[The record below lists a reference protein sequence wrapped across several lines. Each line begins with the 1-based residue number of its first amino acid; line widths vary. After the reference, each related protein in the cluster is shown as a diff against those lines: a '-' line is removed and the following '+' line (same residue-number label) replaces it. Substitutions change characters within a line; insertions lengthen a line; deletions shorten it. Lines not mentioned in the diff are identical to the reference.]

1 MAEAALPFSAPDRPA
16 SAARRKDSL
25 RGPCHKKAGHL
36 CPAGFDLIVL
46 CANPSPLY
54 RIIQGPH
61 TDRNPY
67 ENAKHG
73 VMHALRWRIIIP
85 GIAETVSETIPGSR
99 TRTSVNQPIIRSANH
114 TSPDTWQRTVSRRS
128 LRSWR
133 ARPSCSTQGA
143 CHNRPAPHS
152 GSNASSRGHCSWQR

>member
-85 GIAETVSETIPGSR
+85 GIAETVSETIQGPGPGHQSI
-99 TRTSVNQPIIRSANH
+99 SQS
-114 TSPDTWQRTVSRRS
+114 SG
-128 LRSWR
+128 R